1 MNPSRPSTSCQMQRP
16 SLADDD
22 DRINNNNN
30 NNTNGK
36 HLLSRSL
43 TFDNEQRKQQQ
54 QQQQQRIIRPSRP
67 SPPMSEQSPQRLGRS
82 LLSNDNWRQET
93 MVDVRLNAKAIEQS
107 DQNILFGKG
116 IDPLPHV
123 REMLNELSNTEAFL
137 YARQCRVVVAKLRLC
152 WSDVNEEI
160 KSLLKHKEYT
170 EAAIEHIRKDLII
183 NQESVKIRKKP
194 KREAES
200 DGVDDILAAEK
211 YHLINIKNI
220 LELNCKNIVD
230 QMQKLDDIR
239 QRVTKIGKER
249 SVVTELICQCLTSA
263 SRTFEL
269 ARFEKLDNFQSRRTP
284 KTAPPARPLSALGF
298 RLPRTARNNPISS
311 IITSSNSNLNNTNV
325 TAESTLLD
333 ENGLPLVGHL
343 LAFTP
348 DVIQAFQDAAKL
360 IEESREIKKQAM
372 NQIKDAFNDAKAYSL
387 TVNQSIA
394 QKLADIITLAQHL
407 TISLSENSLAQ
418 HRAQRWF
425 DLTMSAQQFN
435 AGPLSSSSFKIAERL
450 DRPIMRTFQRHPGNQ
465 VPEAQITAKATSDLQ
480 QSAEETRKQLKALKI
495 VGQRLQANLI
505 DKELALDV
513 DAHLL
518 RRRRERSNHKWGV
531 NKYVHV

>member
-1 MNPSRPSTSCQMQRP
+1 N
-16 SLADDD
+16 
-22 DRINNNNN
+22 
-30 NNTNGK
+30 NGK
-36 HLLSRSL
+36 QFLSRSL
-43 TFDNEQRKQQQ
+43 TFDTEQRQQKQQQ
-54 QQQQQRIIRPSRP
+54 QQRVTRPSRP
-67 SPPMSEQSPQRLGRS
+67 SPTINEQSPQRLGRS

-93 MVDVRLNAKAIEQS
+93 MVDIRINAKAIEQS
-107 DQNILFGKG
+107 DQNILFGRG

-123 REMLNELSNTEAFL
+123 REMLTELSNTEALL

-152 WSDVNEEI
+152 WGDINEEI

-170 EAAIEHIRKDLII
+170 EAAIDHIRKDLII
-183 NQESVKIRKKP
+183 NNESVKIRKKP
-194 KREAES
+194 KREA
-200 DGVDDILAAEK
+200 
-211 YHLINIKNI
+211 
-220 LELNCKNIVD
+220 
-230 QMQKLDDIR
+230 KLDEVR
-239 QRVTKIGKER
+239 QRVTKVGKER
-249 SVVTELICQCLTSA
+249 SVVTELICQCLTHA

-269 ARFEKLDNFQSRRTP
+269 ARFEKLDNAQTRRASITN
-284 KTAPPARPLSALGF
+284 PPARPTSALGF
-298 RLPRTARNNPISS
+298 RPPRSTRTNPASTTM
-311 IITSSNSNLNNTNV
+311 TSSNSNLNNTNI

-343 LAFTP
+343 LPFTP
-348 DVIQAFQDAAKL
+348 DVIQVFQEAAKL

-387 TVNQSIA
+387 TVNQSVA

-407 TISLSENSLAQ
+407 TISLGENSIAQ

-425 DLTMSAQQFN
+425 DLTMSAQRFN
-435 AGPLSSSSFKIAERL
+435 AGPLSSSSFKISERL
-450 DRPIMRTFQRHPGNQ
+450 DRPIIRTFQKHPGNQ
-465 VPEAQITAKATSDLQ
+465 VPEAQITAKVTTDLQ

-505 DKELALDV
+505 DKEVALDV

-531 NKYVHV
+531 TKYVHV

>member
-1 MNPSRPSTSCQMQRP
+1 MMNPSRPSTSCQMQKP
-16 SLADDD
+16 SLMDDD
-22 DRINNNNN
+22 NHINNNNN
-30 NNTNGK
+30 NNGK
-36 HLLSRSL
+36 HLLSKSL
-43 TFDNEQRKQQQ
+43 TFENEQRKQQQ
-54 QQQQQRIIRPSRP
+54 QQQQRMTRPSRP
-67 SPPMSEQSPQRLGRS
+67 SPPSSEPSSQRLGRS

-93 MVDVRLNAKAIEQS
+93 MIDVRLNAKAIEQS

-116 IDPLPHV
+116 MDPLPQV
-123 REMLNELSNTEAFL
+123 REMLSELSNTEAFL

-194 KREAES
+194 KREAEL
-200 DGVDDILAAEK
+200 DGVDDILGAEK
-211 YHLINIKNI
+211 YHLVNIKNI

-230 QMQKLDDIR
+230 QMQKLDEIR

-269 ARFEKLDNFQSRRTP
+269 ARFEKLDNLQSRRSP
-284 KTAPPARPLSALGF
+284 MTAPPARPLSALGF
-298 RLPRTARNNPISS
+298 RPPRTARNNPTLSM
-311 IITSSNSNLNNTNV
+311 ITSSNSNLNNMNV

-387 TVNQSIA
+387 TVNQSVA

-407 TISLSENSLAQ
+407 TISLGENSLAQ

-425 DLTMSAQQFN
+425 DLTMSAQRFN

-450 DRPIMRTFQRHPGNQ
+450 DRPIIRTFQRHPGNQ

-505 DKELALDV
+505 DKEIALEV

-531 NKYVHV
+531 TKYVHV

>member
-1 MNPSRPSTSCQMQRP
+1 MTNPSRPSTSCQIQRP
-16 SLADDD
+16 SLTDGNEHL
-22 DRINNNNN
+22 NNNN
-30 NNTNGK
+30 GK
-36 HLLSRSL
+36 QFLSRSL
-43 TFDNEQRKQQQ
+43 TFDTEQRQQKQQQ
-54 QQQQQRIIRPSRP
+54 QQRVTRPSRP
-67 SPPMSEQSPQRLGRS
+67 SPTINEQSPQRLGRS

-93 MVDVRLNAKAIEQS
+93 MVDIRINAKAIEQS
-107 DQNILFGKG
+107 DQNILFGRG

-123 REMLNELSNTEAFL
+123 REMLTELSNTEALL

-152 WSDVNEEI
+152 WGDINEEI

-170 EAAIEHIRKDLII
+170 EAAIDHIRKDLII
-183 NQESVKIRKKP
+183 NNESVKIRKKP
-194 KREAES
+194 KREA
-200 DGVDDILAAEK
+200 
-211 YHLINIKNI
+211 
-220 LELNCKNIVD
+220 
-230 QMQKLDDIR
+230 KLDEVR
-239 QRVTKIGKER
+239 QRVTKVGKER
-249 SVVTELICQCLTSA
+249 SVVTELICQCLTHA

-269 ARFEKLDNFQSRRTP
+269 ARFEKLDNAQTRRASITN
-284 KTAPPARPLSALGF
+284 PPARPTSALGF
-298 RLPRTARNNPISS
+298 RPPRSTRTNPASTTM
-311 IITSSNSNLNNTNV
+311 TSSNSNLNNTNI

-343 LAFTP
+343 LPFTP
-348 DVIQAFQDAAKL
+348 DVIQVFQEAAKL

-387 TVNQSIA
+387 TVNQSVA

-407 TISLSENSLAQ
+407 TISLGENSIAQ

-425 DLTMSAQQFN
+425 DLTMSAQRFN
-435 AGPLSSSSFKIAERL
+435 AGPLSSSSFKISERL
-450 DRPIMRTFQRHPGNQ
+450 DRPIIRTFQKHPGNQ
-465 VPEAQITAKATSDLQ
+465 VPEAQITAKVTTDLQ

-505 DKELALDV
+505 DKEVALDV

-531 NKYVHV
+531 TKYVHV

>member
-1 MNPSRPSTSCQMQRP
+1 MTNPSRPSTSCQIQRP
-16 SLADDD
+16 SLTDG
-22 DRINNNNN
+22 NEHLNHN
-30 NNTNGK
+30 NGK
-36 HLLSRSL
+36 QFLSRSL
-43 TFDNEQRKQQQ
+43 TFDTEQRQQKQQQ
-54 QQQQQRIIRPSRP
+54 QQRVTRPSRP
-67 SPPMSEQSPQRLGRS
+67 SPTINEQSPQRLGRS

-93 MVDVRLNAKAIEQS
+93 MVDIRINAKAIEQS
-107 DQNILFGKG
+107 DQNILFGRG

-123 REMLNELSNTEAFL
+123 REMLTELSNTEALL

-152 WSDVNEEI
+152 WGDINEEI

-170 EAAIEHIRKDLII
+170 EAAIDHIRKDLII
-183 NQESVKIRKKP
+183 NNESVKIRKKP

-211 YHLINIKNI
+211 YHLTTIKNI

-230 QMQKLDDIR
+230 QMQKLDEVR
-239 QRVTKIGKER
+239 QRVTKVGKER
-249 SVVTELICQCLTSA
+249 SVVTELICQCLTHA

-269 ARFEKLDNFQSRRTP
+269 ARFEKLDNAQTRRASITN
-284 KTAPPARPLSALGF
+284 PPARPTSALGF
-298 RLPRTARNNPISS
+298 RPPRSTRTNPASTTM
-311 IITSSNSNLNNTNV
+311 TSSNSNLNNTNI

-343 LAFTP
+343 LPFTP
-348 DVIQAFQDAAKL
+348 DVIQVFQEAAKL

-387 TVNQSIA
+387 TVNQSVA

-407 TISLSENSLAQ
+407 TISLGENSIAQ

-425 DLTMSAQQFN
+425 DLTMSAQRFN
-435 AGPLSSSSFKIAERL
+435 AGPLSSSSFKISERL
-450 DRPIMRTFQRHPGNQ
+450 DRPIIRTFQKHPGNQ
-465 VPEAQITAKATSDLQ
+465 VPEAQITAKVTTDLQ

-505 DKELALDV
+505 DKEVALDV

-531 NKYVHV
+531 TKYVHV

>member
-1 MNPSRPSTSCQMQRP
+1 MTNLSRPSTSCQMQRP
-16 SLADDD
+16 SLTDDD
-22 DRINNNNN
+22 DRTNE
-30 NNTNGK
+30 NGK
-36 HLLSRSL
+36 QFLSKSL
-43 TFDNEQRKQQQ
+43 VVDNGQTKL
-54 QQQQQRIIRPSRP
+54 QQQQRNARPTRP
-67 SPPMSEQSPQRLGRS
+67 SPSIFEQQPQRLGRS

-93 MVDVRLNAKAIEQS
+93 MVDVRLNAKAIDQS

-123 REMLNELSNTEAFL
+123 REILNELSNTEALL

-152 WSDVNEEI
+152 WSDVNEDI

-183 NQESVKIRKKP
+183 NKESVNLRKKP
-194 KREAES
+194 KREAEP
-200 DGVDDILAAEK
+200 DGVDDMLAAEK
-211 YHLINIKNI
+211 HHLLNIKKV

-269 ARFEKLDNFQSRRTP
+269 ARFEKLDNIQQQRNRP
-284 KTAPPARPLSALGF
+284 PMTAPNRPSSALGF
-298 RLPRTARNNPISS
+298 RPPRPTTQNNISLSSSMTA
-311 IITSSNSNLNNTNV
+311 SNSSLNYPNV
-325 TAESTLLD
+325 PAEATLLD
-333 ENGLPLVGHL
+333 ENGLPYVGHL

-348 DVIQAFQDAAKL
+348 DVIQAFQEAAKL

-372 NQIKDAFNDAKAYSL
+372 NQIRDAFNDAKAYGL

-407 TISLSENSLAQ
+407 TVSLGENALAQ
-418 HRAQRWF
+418 NRSQRWF
-425 DLTMSAQQFN
+425 DVTMSAYRSN
-435 AGPLSSSSFKIAERL
+435 AGPISSANFKISERL

-465 VPEAQITAKATSDLQ
+465 VPDAQITSKTTADLL

-505 DKELALDV
+505 DKEVALGV
-513 DAHLL
+513 DAQLL